1 MWTIANTRT
10 THSKASF
17 ISGLTL
23 AIFICAAPAQGE
35 VPKCAI
41 SDLGAAE
48 NYVLKLKTK
57 ADEILS
63 ENPNPLVPLKS
74 HLSTSL
80 EYDRL
85 ARFALGRYWNSA
97 STDQRHQY
105 LRLFQATVS
114 HMLATT
120 VLQFKGA
127 KIGIDK
133 KIKLGARN
141 ILIKSHVITPDG
153 GVQKFGWRIR
163 LSKCRAMAIDL
174 VKDGVSMLTTK
185 REEFTA
191 VVSRN
196 GMDGLLESL
205 RALEQR
211 QLSKLNE
218 ASLDDHSIQ
227 EILNRM
233 LLEAAKK
240 YRKQGREQG
249 HIHRFIQS
257 SLQSGLMGRMTP
269 PPKYFPVEL

>member
-23 AIFICAAPAQGE
+23 AILVCAAPAQGE

-127 KIGIDK
+127 
-133 KIKLGARN
+133 
-141 ILIKSHVITPDG
+141 
-153 GVQKFGWRIR
+153 
-163 LSKCRAMAIDL
+163 
-174 VKDGVSMLTTK
+174 
-185 REEFTA
+185 
-191 VVSRN
+191 
-196 GMDGLLESL
+196 
-205 RALEQR
+205 
-211 QLSKLNE
+211 
-218 ASLDDHSIQ
+218 
-227 EILNRM
+227 
-233 LLEAAKK
+233 
-240 YRKQGREQG
+240 
-249 HIHRFIQS
+249 
-257 SLQSGLMGRMTP
+257 
-269 PPKYFPVEL
+269 